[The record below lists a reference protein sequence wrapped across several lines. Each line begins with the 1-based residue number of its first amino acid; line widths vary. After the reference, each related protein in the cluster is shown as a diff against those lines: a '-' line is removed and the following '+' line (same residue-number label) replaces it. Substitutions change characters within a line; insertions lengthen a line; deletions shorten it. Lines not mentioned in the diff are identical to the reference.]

1 MLEFADII
9 GIIAF
14 AISGFIIGAREKLDI
29 LGIAICSFLTA
40 LGGGITRDVLAGK
53 SIYAFND
60 SLAPILVLLVI
71 ITGIYM
77 KFHKYDVEH
86 RSIFIISDS
95 IGLVSF
101 SISGAIVGIDA
112 GFNIFGVIMLS
123 VITAVGGGMMRDVL
137 INKIP
142 FVLKEN
148 FYATVSVLV
157 GFLVYFF
164 GKNDFV
170 LIVIF
175 IFGLLLR
182 LIAHKKSWNL
192 PKI

>member
-1 MLEFADII
+1 
-9 GIIAF
+9 
-14 AISGFIIGAREKLDI
+14 
-29 LGIAICSFLTA
+29 
-40 LGGGITRDVLAGK
+40 
-53 SIYAFND
+53 
-60 SLAPILVLLVI
+60 
-71 ITGIYM
+71 
-77 KFHKYDVEH
+77 
-86 RSIFIISDS
+86 
-95 IGLVSF
+95 
-101 SISGAIVGIDA
+101 VGIDA

-157 GFLVYFF
+157 GFLVYIF